1 MANHFQNRKKANHEM
16 DILRMQLHDLRV
28 RDEIEHRE
36 YLNQLRGV
44 MVSHPN
50 KTAAQ
55 IAALMTEDE
64 AERTSIKASVAG
76 LGYASY
82 DSRRQYPTVKKP
94 TMPEIRRDSK
104 RITRRFLEVDDTGMV
119 LNSFTKEEEQYI
131 YSIEVY

>member
-1 MANHFQNRKKANHEM
+1 MANHFQNRKKTNYEM
-16 DILRMQLHDLRV
+16 EALRFQLHQLRV

-44 MVSHPN
+44 MVNHPN

-76 LGYASY
+76 LGYASH
-82 DSRRQYPTVKKP
+82 DSRRAYPTVKKP
-94 TMPEIRRDSK
+94 TMPEMRRESK
-104 RITRRFLEVDDTGMV
+104 KVTRRFLEVDDTGMV
-119 LNSFTKEEEQYI
+119 LNSFIKEEEQYI